1 MRRVM
6 FEQISLISLISLIR
20 RQLGMKTY
28 YEYPQFMGVF

>member
-6 FEQISLISLISLIR
+6 FEQISLISLIR